1 MRITIVAL
9 GIAALLAIAWLVLAL
24 LSPTSQG
31 LRTTTDFTPAQ
42 GQPSRN
48 PAVTLPPG
56 SPPQDWGPLVVVPP
70 QPGADTARTEGK
82 LRVTDR
88 CVFLSTRGGD
98 VLLLW
103 PADRTTWD
111 AHARTITF
119 SNNDGSTVIAGDGT
133 TVVLGGSGDS
143 KQESGT
149 TTEVWMER
157 VPWVARP
164 APACPVESR
173 WWVGALTR

>member
-1 MRITIVAL
+1 MAIVAL
-9 GIAALLAIAWLVLAL
+9 GIAALLAVAWLAVAL

-31 LRTTTDFTPAQ
+31 LRTTVDFTPAQ
-42 GQPSRN
+42 GQPSRS

-56 SPPQDWGPLVVVPP
+56 IPGEDWGPLAVVPP
-70 QPGADTARTEGK
+70 QSGADTARTEGK
-82 LRVTDR
+82 LRITDR

-119 SNNDGSTVIAGDGT
+119 SDNDGSTVIAGDGT
-133 TVVLGGSGDS
+133 TSS
-143 KQESGT
+143 
-149 TTEVWMER
+149 
-157 VPWVARP
+157 
-164 APACPVESR
+164 
-173 WWVGALTR
+173 